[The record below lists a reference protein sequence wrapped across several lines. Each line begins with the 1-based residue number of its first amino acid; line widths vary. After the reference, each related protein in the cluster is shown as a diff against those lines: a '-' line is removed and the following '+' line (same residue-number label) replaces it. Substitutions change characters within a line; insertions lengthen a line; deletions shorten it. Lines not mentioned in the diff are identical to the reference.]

1 MDFRRYVT
9 KKVSTGEPKK
19 HYIGPI
25 ENPEDWAVVTEVFG
39 TSSPKELG
47 QILIGLAKDLKAGKA
62 QISFTD

>member
-9 KKVSTGEPKK
+9 KKVATGEPKK

-25 ENPEDWAVVTEVFG
+25 ENPEDWAVIVEVFG
-39 TSSPKELG
+39 TGSPKELG

-62 QISFTD
+62 QISFSD